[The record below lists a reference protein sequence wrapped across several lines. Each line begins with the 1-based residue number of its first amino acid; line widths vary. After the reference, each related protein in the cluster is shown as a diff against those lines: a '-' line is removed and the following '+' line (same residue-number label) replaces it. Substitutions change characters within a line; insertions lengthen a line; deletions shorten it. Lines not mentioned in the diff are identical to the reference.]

1 MKVVYFITKELSIFR
16 IALTD
21 VLATL
26 SPGPILSLISNLG
39 RSQFNLNLKKRR
51 ISPGK
56 EVCVLIYD
64 SKVQIFGKII
74 IDLLQTQQN

>member
-16 IALTD
+16 IAQTD
-21 VLATL
+21 VLAAL

-39 RSQFNLNLKKRR
+39 RSQFNLNLKRR

-56 EVCVLIYD
+56 EVYVLIYE